1 MGVQTLQEKDERFVS
16 REEWIDNTSK
26 IHQKIDENDKRHTS
40 ELKDLNNKVDKQIIY
55 QKQAFESQERSE
67 KHLEKLNETMKKF
80 GEDFTDVKYQ
90 VKDHSKQLETF
101 SEVIKEKQGYNVK
114 IIVAIISGIASVLVG
129 ALGFAAAFF

>member
-1 MGVQTLQEKDERFVS
+1 MQEKDERFVL
-16 REEWIDNTSK
+16 REEFLDSNGK
-26 IHQKIDENDKRHTS
+26 IYNKINENDKKHTE

-55 QKQAFESQERSE
+55 QEKAFESQSRSE
-67 KHLEKLNETMKKF
+67 KHLEKLSETMSSF
-80 GEDFTDVKYQ
+80 GKEFTDVKYQ
-90 VKDHSKQLETF
+90 VKDHTKQLETF

>member
-1 MGVQTLQEKDERFVS
+1 MQEKDERFVL
-16 REEWIDNTSK
+16 REEFINNNRE
-26 IHQKIDENDKRHTS
+26 IYHKIDENDKRHTS

-67 KHLEKLNETMKKF
+67 KYLEKLSETMSNF
-80 GEDFTDVKYQ
+80 GEEFTDVKYQ
-90 VKDHSKQLETF
+90 VKDHTKQLETF

>member
-1 MGVQTLQEKDERFVS
+1 MQEKDERFVL
-16 REEWIDNTSK
+16 REEFLDSNGK
-26 IHQKIDENDKRHTS
+26 IYNKINENDKKHTE

-55 QKQAFESQERSE
+55 QEKAFESQERSE
-67 KHLEKLNETMKKF
+67 KHLEKLSETMSNF
-80 GEDFTDVKYQ
+80 GKEFTDVKYQ
-90 VKDHSKQLETF
+90 VKDHTKQLETF

>member
-1 MGVQTLQEKDERFVS
+1 MQTLQEKDERFVL
-16 REEWIDNTSK
+16 REEFLDSNGK
-26 IHQKIDENDKRHTS
+26 IYNKINENDKKHTE

-55 QKQAFESQERSE
+55 QEKAFESQSRSE
-67 KHLEKLNETMKKF
+67 KHLEKLSETMSSF
-80 GEDFTDVKYQ
+80 GKEFTDVKYQ
-90 VKDHSKQLETF
+90 VKDHTKQLETF

>member
-1 MGVQTLQEKDERFVS
+1 MQEKDERFVS
-16 REEWIDNTSK
+16 RKEWMDNTSE
-26 IHQKIDENDKRHTS
+26 IHRKIDENDKRHTS

-55 QKQAFESQERSE
+55 QEKAFESQARSE
-67 KHLEKLNETMKKF
+67 KHLEKLSETMSSF
-80 GEDFTDVKYQ
+80 GKEFTDVKYQ
-90 VKDHSKQLETF
+90 VKDHTKQLETF

>member
-16 REEWIDNTSK
+16 RKEWMDNTSE
-26 IHQKIDENDKRHTS
+26 IHRKIDENDKRHTS

-55 QKQAFESQERSE
+55 QEKAFESQARSE
-67 KHLEKLNETMKKF
+67 KHLEKLSETMSNF
-80 GEDFTDVKYQ
+80 GKEFTDVKYQ
-90 VKDHSKQLETF
+90 VKDHTKQLETF

-114 IIVAIISGIASVLVG
+114 IIVAIISGIATVLTG

>member
-1 MGVQTLQEKDERFVS
+1 MQEKDERFVL
-16 REEWIDNTSK
+16 REEFLDSNGK
-26 IHQKIDENDKRHTS
+26 IYNKINENDKKHTE

-55 QKQAFESQERSE
+55 QEKAFESQARSE
-67 KHLEKLNETMKKF
+67 KHLEKLSETMSSF
-80 GEDFTDVKYQ
+80 GKEFTDVKYQ
-90 VKDHSKQLETF
+90 VKDHTKQLETF

>member
-1 MGVQTLQEKDERFVS
+1 MQEKDERFVL
-16 REEWIDNTSK
+16 REEFLDSNGK
-26 IHQKIDENDKRHTS
+26 IYNKINENDKKHTE

-55 QKQAFESQERSE
+55 QEKAFESQSRSE
-67 KHLEKLNETMKKF
+67 KHLEKLSETMSSF
-80 GEDFTDVKYQ
+80 GKEFTDVKYQ

>member
-1 MGVQTLQEKDERFVS
+1 MQEKDERFVL
-16 REEWIDNTSK
+16 REEFIDNNRE
-26 IHQKIDENDKRHTS
+26 IYHKIDENDKRHTS

-67 KHLEKLNETMKKF
+67 KHLEKLSDTMSNF
-80 GEDFTDVKYQ
+80 GREFTDVKYQ

-101 SEVIKEKQGYNVK
+101 SEVIKGKQGYNVK

>member
-1 MGVQTLQEKDERFVS
+1 MQEKDERFVS
-16 REEWIDNTSK
+16 RKEWMDNTSE
-26 IHQKIDENDKRHTS
+26 IHRKIDENDKRHTS

-55 QKQAFESQERSE
+55 QEKAFESQARSE
-67 KHLEKLNETMKKF
+67 KHLEKLSDTMSNF
-80 GEDFTDVKYQ
+80 GKEFTDMKYQ

>member
-1 MGVQTLQEKDERFVS
+1 MQEKDERFVS
-16 REEWIDNTSK
+16 RKEWMDNTNE
-26 IHQKIDENDKRHTS
+26 IHRKIDENDKRHTS

-55 QKQAFESQERSE
+55 QEKAFESQARSE
-67 KHLEKLNETMKKF
+67 KHLEKLSETMSSF
-80 GEDFTDVKYQ
+80 GKEFTDVKYQ
-90 VKDHSKQLETF
+90 VKDHTKQLETF

>member
-1 MGVQTLQEKDERFVS
+1 MQEKDERFVL
-16 REEWIDNTSK
+16 REEFLDSNGK
-26 IHQKIDENDKRHTS
+26 IYNKINENDKKHTE

-55 QKQAFESQERSE
+55 QEKAFESQERSE
-67 KHLEKLNETMKKF
+67 KHLEKLSETMSNF
-80 GEDFTDVKYQ
+80 GREFTDVKYQ
-90 VKDHSKQLETF
+90 VKDHTKQLETF

>member
-1 MGVQTLQEKDERFVS
+1 MQTLQEKDERFVL
-16 REEWIDNTSK
+16 RKEFIDSNRDIYNK
-26 IHQKIDENDKRHTS
+26 INENDKKHTE

-55 QKQAFESQERSE
+55 QKQAFESQARSE
-67 KHLEKLNETMKKF
+67 KHLEKLSDTMSNF
-80 GEDFTDVKYQ
+80 GKEFTDMKYQ

>member
-16 REEWIDNTSK
+16 RKEWMDNTSE
-26 IHQKIDENDKRHTS
+26 IHRKIDENDKRHTS

-55 QKQAFESQERSE
+55 QEKAFESQARSE
-67 KHLEKLNETMKKF
+67 KHLEKLSETMSNF
-80 GEDFTDVKYQ
+80 GKEFTDIKYQ

-101 SEVIKEKQGYNVK
+101 SEVIKEKQAYNVK

>member
-1 MGVQTLQEKDERFVS
+1 MLQEKDERFVS
-16 REEWIDNTSK
+16 REEWIDNTNK

-55 QKQAFESQERSE
+55 QKQAFESQARSE
-67 KHLEKLNETMKKF
+67 KYLEKLSDTMSNF
-80 GEDFTDVKYQ
+80 GKEFTDMKYQ

-101 SEVIKEKQGYNVK
+101 SEVIKEKQDYNVK
-114 IIVAIISGIASVLVG
+114 IIVAIISGVASVLVG

>member
-1 MGVQTLQEKDERFVS
+1 MQEKDERFVS
-16 REEWIDNTSK
+16 RKEWMDNTSE
-26 IHQKIDENDKRHTS
+26 IHRKIDENDKRHTS

-55 QKQAFESQERSE
+55 QEKAFESQERSE
-67 KHLEKLNETMKKF
+67 KHLEKLSDTMSNF
-80 GEDFTDVKYQ
+80 GKEFTDMKYQ

>member
-1 MGVQTLQEKDERFVS
+1 
-16 REEWIDNTSK
+16 
-26 IHQKIDENDKRHTS
+26 
-40 ELKDLNNKVDKQIIY
+40 
-55 QKQAFESQERSE
+55 
-67 KHLEKLNETMKKF
+67 MKKF

-129 ALGFAAAFF
+129 ALGFALHSFKQSKSALTCRLLY